1 MPEAIL
7 MVNPATVDLESEP
20 IPSDWILG
28 GNPVARSKKLSTSD
42 DLSSAIVVW
51 DCTPGD
57 FHWQYSKDETIYVLT
72 GEAFMTNDVG
82 EERRFAAGD
91 LGFFP
96 AGYACNWRI
105 TEPFRKVAVIRETLW
120 TPLGYGLKALNK
132 LMRMTDPG
140 SKSPLLFLLAGFLAA
155 TWR

>member
-1 MPEAIL
+1 
-7 MVNPATVDLESEP
+7 
-20 IPSDWILG
+20 
-28 GNPVARSKKLSTSD
+28 LSA
-42 DLSSAIVVW
+42 AIVVW

-57 FHWQYSKDETIYVLT
+57 FHWQYNKDETIYVLS
-72 GEAFMTNDVG
+72 GEAFMTNEAG

-105 TEPFRKVAVIRETLW
+105 TETFRKVAVIRETLW

-140 SKSPLLFLLAGFLAA
+140 NKSPLLFLLAGFLSAM
-155 TWR
+155 WR